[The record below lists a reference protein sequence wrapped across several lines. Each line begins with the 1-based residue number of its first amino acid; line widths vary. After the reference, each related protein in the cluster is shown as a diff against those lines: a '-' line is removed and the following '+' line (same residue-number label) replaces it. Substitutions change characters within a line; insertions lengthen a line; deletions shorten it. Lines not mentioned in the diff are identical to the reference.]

1 MKSHKIKT
9 QRVVAELT
17 REQMDMLDRIGKDA
31 LYSTGYKLSRNKI
44 ICALIDILMELGIDG
59 KDLKDETM
67 FKERIMQAFKNK
79 LESSHQPRGGEIVTP
94 HKIMMSSDTGVA
106 VCSGKRKEKNEKR

>member
-44 ICALIDILMELGIDG
+44 IRALIDVLMELGIDG
-59 KDLKDETM
+59 KNLKNEAM
-67 FKERIMQAFKNK
+67 FKERIIQAFKNK
-79 LESSHQPRGGEIVTP
+79 LELPRQPREGEIVTP
-94 HKIMMSSDTGVA
+94 RKIMDL
-106 VCSGKRKEKNEKR
+106 